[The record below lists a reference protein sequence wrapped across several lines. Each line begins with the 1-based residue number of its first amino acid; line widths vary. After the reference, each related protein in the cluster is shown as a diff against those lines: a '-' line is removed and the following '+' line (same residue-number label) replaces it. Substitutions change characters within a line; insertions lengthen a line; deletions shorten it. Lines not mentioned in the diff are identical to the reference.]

1 MLADADDVEVI
12 ALSPTT
18 LTAKN
23 RFVCEVCF
31 KGFPREQNLQL
42 HKRGHNLPWQLKQ
55 KSLKDEVKRKVYL
68 CPVPSCVHH
77 DPSNALGDLT
87 GIKKHYSRKHG
98 EKKYKCK
105 KCMKMYAVDSDLK
118 AHLKTCSTKE
128 YKCHCGTFFSRRD
141 RFISHRAFCEALGQ
155 VKYSQTSS
163 AMGSS
168 SKSTI
173 NRNNPSLSVPVT
185 HSGSQISSIQIL
197 TSNSPG
203 ITHGERDRFISHRAF
218 CEALGQVKYSQTSS
232 AMGSS
237 SKSTINRNNPSLS
250 VPVTH
255 SGSQISS
262 IQILTSN
269 SPGITHG
276 ESWLN
281 QISLNSLM
289 NRPSIDINCYKP
301 SQAFVTVPTQ
311 QENKHKNQGNVS
323 TKFFTNLL
331 TNTTTPCYKN
341 NFSLTGNV
349 KNYENGEG
357 PSLFSS
363 GGSVS
368 DHPAPIYLSRSHTAV
383 MPQRSATALLQKAG
397 MIGSTSSN
405 TSATNFSR
413 GYASSSLSSPI
424 GGTTFESAK
433 IPVGSKS
440 YDNMDELLNSFS
452 SNGNGSSIFT
462 QYAGA
467 TYEKVASYQ
476 DQSQN
481 IGSKISLQQS
491 RGVTV
496 TRDFLGVG
504 DAIVGD
510 LSSDGPQSGP
520 VGWSF
525 L

>member
-1 MLADADDVEVI
+1 MASRSRMLAFVKGDEEDQMHQEQPPVVPPNKRRNNDPDADDVEVI

-141 RFISHRAFCEALGQ
+141 RFISHRAFCEALNQ

-185 HSGSQISSIQIL
+185 HL
-197 TSNSPG
+197 
-203 ITHGERDRFISHRAF
+203 
-218 CEALGQVKYSQTSS
+218 
-232 AMGSS
+232 
-237 SKSTINRNNPSLS
+237 
-250 VPVTH
+250 
-255 SGSQISS
+255 GSQISS